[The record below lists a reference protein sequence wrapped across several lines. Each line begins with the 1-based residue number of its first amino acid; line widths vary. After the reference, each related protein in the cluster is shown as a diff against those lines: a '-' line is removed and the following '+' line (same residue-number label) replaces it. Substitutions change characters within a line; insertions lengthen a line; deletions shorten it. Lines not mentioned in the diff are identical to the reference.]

1 MNKRKKKIFKKRE
14 NPKSS
19 KFPQHRK
26 WIAIDH
32 EKNTQNGRK
41 RVPMKEQGSKWGRR
55 NIREMGGFGGF
66 KGRLWRA
73 KISLDALNFVTQH
86 TLANKI
92 SKCRK
97 IYQFLS
103 MLVNLVDIVHEILC
117 SQRDISSNHGKP
129 NIDSHLYY
137 ISIYRITNYRKI
149 QNMSIVVY

>member
-117 SQRDISSNHGKP
+117 SREIFLLTMVNQILILIFTAFPFIAKQIIERF
-129 NIDSHLYY
+129 
-137 ISIYRITNYRKI
+137 RI
-149 QNMSIVVY
+149 